1 MFSEFTLKH
10 FSEVF
15 ERCSEVHDYELNN
28 VTFGCWFSVIED
40 YDVIAAYL
48 YIYIY
53 ICIDSYKDILF
64 YIYIQ
69 YMQRTSGPF
78 TY

>member
-1 MFSEFTLKH
+1 M
-10 FSEVF
+10 
-15 ERCSEVHDYELNN
+15 HDYELNN

-64 YIYIQ
+64 YIYICRGHPDLSHINSLVGLQ
-69 YMQRTSGPF
+69 GNLQHSKTFIIY
-78 TY
+78 